1 MCYEPHLRQNEGV
14 NDEDWM
20 RLWEETEDTDP
31 LSLALTS
38 TLEKFR
44 KLPAQEIG
52 IELHGLIHD
61 PRLEVLAFQQLRT
74 TRDVDEAISRAAG
87 ILAKLDSITDR
98 RRQPPADQ
106 D

>member
-1 MCYEPHLRQNEGV
+1 
-14 NDEDWM
+14 M

-31 LSLALTS
+31 LALALTS

-44 KLPAQEIG
+44 KLSAQEIG
-52 IELHGLIHD
+52 IGLHELVHD
-61 PRLEVLAFQQLRT
+61 PRLEVLATQQLRT

-87 ILAKLDSITDR
+87 ILAKLDSISDR
-98 RRQPPADQ
+98 RRQPPADR

>member
-31 LSLALTS
+31 LALVLIS

-52 IELHGLIHD
+52 IELHELVHD
-61 PRLEVLAFQQLRT
+61 PRLEILATQQLRT

-87 ILAKLDSITDR
+87 ILAKLDAIADR
-98 RRQPPADQ
+98 RRQPPAGRD
-106 D
+106 